1 MTVPALVSALEPL
14 FAGGVWPLR
23 ADQGTPMPYLTFQRV
38 GGQPSN
44 TFCGNTEKENGRWQF
59 NAWAKTQAQ
68 ADSLMAQVKAIV
80 CDQATF
86 CGVSLGER
94 EWVEG
99 YDTRT
104 FGARQDFSIWW
115 PTT

>member
-1 MTVPALVSALEPL
+1 MTVAALVNALSPL
-14 FAGGVWPLR
+14 FTGGAWPLR
-23 ADQGTPMPYLTFQRV
+23 ADQGTPKPFLTFHRV

-44 TFCGNTEKENGRWQF
+44 TFCGNTDKENGRFQF
-59 NAWAKTQAQ
+59 NVWADTQVD
-68 ADSLMAQVKAIV
+68 ADALMAQVKTIV

-86 CGVSLGER
+86 GGTSLGER
-94 EWVEG
+94 EWQEG

-115 PTT
+115 LTA

>member
-1 MTVPALVSALEPL
+1 MTVPALITALSPL
-14 FAGGVWPLR
+14 FTGGAWPLR
-23 ADQGTPMPYLTFQRV
+23 ADQGTPMPYLTLQRA
-38 GGQPSN
+38 GGQPVN
-44 TFCGNTEKENGRWQF
+44 TFCGVPGKENGRFQF
-59 NAWAKTQAQ
+59 NVWAKTQIE
-68 ADSLMAQVKAIV
+68 ADALMAQVKAVV

-86 CGVSLGER
+86 RGVALSER

-115 PTT
+115 ATT